1 MTPTPLATAAEAWD
15 ALVKAWHP
23 EDWYQLATLSPS
35 EVEGLRHQYAQMFS
49 VAQKLQPKTILEIGV
64 RAGYSAFT
72 MLSAVPGA
80 MYYGWDADRGDYG
93 GSTGYLD
100 FAEQVLKPF
109 PRVCLEQIDSQA
121 ERTIPPVDL
130 AHIDGDHSYEGCYHD
145 LELCATGARHIL
157 VDDYEYIRPVQAA
170 TDHWLVKNAAK
181 GIKGFAPIHHG
192 GFRSAMLIQVR

>member
-1 MTPTPLATAAEAWD
+1 MTPTPLATADEAWD

-23 EDWYQLATLSPS
+23 EDWYQLANLPPS
-35 EVEGLRHQYAQMFS
+35 EVEGLKHQYAQIFN

-72 MLSAVPGA
+72 MLCAVPTA
-80 MYYGWDADRGDYG
+80 DYTGWDADRGDYG
-93 GSTGYLD
+93 GSVGYVAL
-100 FAEQVLKPF
+100 AERLLAPF
-109 PRVCLEQIDSQA
+109 SAVVQRRDSQA
-121 ERTIPPVDL
+121 ERSLEYPVDL

-170 TDHWLVKNAAK
+170 VDHWLVKNASK